1 MPTKNAPSKP
11 AAKSPGRPPA
21 SDKQYELV
29 QLWRKR
35 DFQYAS
41 PVDAT
46 EEEIASAKY
55 RPLVTFIQVKINKGF
70 GMDGEPRYK
79 VHKIEMPDVAH
90 PKQLKGQRG
99 ANTVESRLGIALS
112 TFRIPAKQQDV
123 VKSLMEHPMCWIP
136 DSKDPWKADR
146 NGKAFYIREAQEVS
160 LIASERAT
168 TSDDKPPKM
177 EDKYNLED
185 NEDEDVVFT
194 DEEVEELVA

>member
-1 MPTKNAPSKP
+1 MPKTNAPSKP
-11 AAKSPGRPPA
+11 AAKIGRPA
-21 SDKQYELV
+21 AADKQYEIV

-46 EEEIASAKY
+46 DEELQNAKY
-55 RPLVTFIQVKINKGF
+55 KPINTFMLLKINKGF

-79 VHKIEMPDVAH
+79 VHKIELPDAAH
-90 PKQLKGQRG
+90 PKQLTGRRG
-99 ANTVESRLGIALS
+99 DNTVESRLGIAIS
-112 TFRIPAKQQDV
+112 TFRIPAKEADI
-123 VKSLMEHPMCWIP
+123 VKSLMDHPMCWIP
-136 DSKDPWKADR
+136 ESKDSWKADR
-146 NGKAFYIREAQEVS
+146 NGKGFYIRAKQEVS

-185 NEDEDVVFT
+185 TEDEDVVFA
-194 DEEVEELVA
+194 DEDVEELAA